1 MLKLRN
7 TFCWETYAMWKPK
20 LGFAALA
27 MTGAVACGGGLPSK
41 SIEAP
46 EAKPRNDAEARI
58 IDDYKK
64 RVDTYEDVSEKIQK
78 RVYPITSDAN
88 PQEIHKRQKALA
100 SEIAKAMPGWK
111 HGDIFTEEISTFFR
125 TRIGEVLNGP
135 DGRNIRA
142 AIEDDDLGD
151 IKLQVFT
158 EYPPGEPVTSIPPQ
172 LLKVLPGL
180 PKEVEYRFRGK
191 DLILMDVAAY
201 LIVDYIAG
209 AYK

>member
-1 MLKLRN
+1 MK
-7 TFCWETYAMWKPK
+7 MSK
-20 LGFAALA
+20 LGYAAPLA
-27 MTGAVACGGGLPSK
+27 IALLGAAAACGGGLPSK

-46 EAKPRNDAEARI
+46 EAKPRNDAEARV
-58 IDDYKK
+58 IDDFKK
-64 RVDTYEDVSEKIQK
+64 RVDRYEDVSEKIQK

-100 SEIAKAMPGWK
+100 SEIAKALPGWK
-111 HGDIFTEEISTFFR
+111 HGDIFTDEIAAFFR
-125 TRIGEVLNGP
+125 SRIGEVLGGP

-172 LLKVLPGL
+172 LLRVLPSL

-191 DLILMDVAAY
+191 DLIIMDVAAY
-201 LIVDYIAG
+201 LIVDFVAG